1 MTFRPAIFSSALS
14 GTVQRPLRLLC
25 AIAVMVA
32 MGSGCVAPQAVPPP
46 PPPQAKSTL
55 PPATV
60 ATHPLTSDQ
69 PSFVRLGNIPGSHTP
84 VRVGLLLPF
93 SNGSP
98 ATRAL
103 AASLMKAAELA
114 LFEAKNH
121 DILLVSAD
129 EGATPQE
136 AKSGARSLL
145 AQGAEV
151 IVGPLFAQSVSAVAP
166 LARDRGVPV
175 ISFSTD
181 RSVAG
186 DGVYLLSFQPE
197 NEVRRI
203 VDFAAAQGR
212 IKFAALVPD
221 NIYGTRVAQAFQAEV
236 KASKAQVTSV
246 QKFVPVSDGLAGPAH
261 AVAQTAPDTIL
272 IAQGG
277 ALLREIAPTLASDGV
292 DSQQVKF
299 LGTGLWDDPTIAREP
314 LLTGGW
320 FAAPAPDA
328 RRAFD
333 AKYREAFGNDPP
345 QLAAL
350 GYDAVSLIALLSSGP
365 AYHRFTARALTDPNG
380 FAGADG
386 IFRFAPD
393 GTSERG
399 LAVLSVEPGGG
410 FRVISPAP
418 KSFAGS
424 AS

>member
-1 MTFRPAIFSSALS
+1 
-14 GTVQRPLRLLC
+14 
-25 AIAVMVA
+25 
-32 MGSGCVAPQAVPPP
+32 MGSGCVTPQPPPP
-46 PPPQAKSTL
+46 PPPQVKSTL
-55 PPATV
+55 PPGTIAG
-60 ATHPLTSDQ
+60 HPLTGDQ
-69 PSFVRLGNIPGSHTP
+69 PGFARLDNLPEGHTP

-98 ATRAL
+98 GTRAL

-114 LFEAKNH
+114 LFESHNR

-136 AKSGARSLL
+136 AKAGAHALL

-151 IVGPLFAQSVSAVAP
+151 IVGPLFAQSVSAIAP

-212 IKFAALVPD
+212 SKFAALVPD

-236 KASKAQVTSV
+236 KASSGQVTSV
-246 QKFVPVSDGLAGPAH
+246 QKFVPASDGLEGPAH
-261 AVAQTAPDTIL
+261 AVAQSAPDTIL

-277 ALLREIAPTLASDGV
+277 TLLREIAPTLATDGV

-320 FAAPAPDA
+320 FAAPAPEA
-328 RRAFD
+328 SRAFD
-333 AKYREAFGNDPP
+333 AKYRAAFGTTPP

-386 IFRFAPD
+386 IFRFGPD

-399 LAVLSVEPGGG
+399 LAVLSVEAGGG

-418 KSFAGS
+418 KTFAGS